1 MHRNTWKMKIITPM
15 NTSMAK
21 KNNIDPKSATQA
33 RIKRTEAYAER
44 VRLLFA
50 QTVNEILALNK
61 SMPQLDEG
69 EMFSFAGESMKR
81 QKEVERLLR
90 LLHSVA
96 TMAIEKGI
104 RLEWSQAND
113 ECDKLVKSCFG
124 KRALSSP
131 EFAAWT
137 QRNSAAMNA
146 FIARSE
152 NGLNLSQR
160 VWKSVEQLRDEME
173 VAITVSVGEGE
184 SAASMSR
191 KVRQYLNDP
200 DLMFRRFRYKD
211 PESGEWRRKWKKRIK
226 DPATGKVKW
235 IDYDKRTYQDQWT
248 GRGYYKSS
256 AQNAM
261 RVARTET
268 NIAYRRADNERWQQ
282 MDFVLGQR
290 VNLSRSHPKKDICD
304 KLAGDY
310 PVDFV
315 FDGWHPQC
323 FCFVT
328 PILMDEDEMAKVS
341 EAFLRGEK
349 YEPRG
354 KRITDYPD
362 NFKQWVSEHKE
373 DIAQSRDRGTEPYFI
388 RNNAIAIDEILD
400 PSLKKLTPQQIAAK
414 RHEARTPE
422 QEDEIRRRWKE
433 RSERIEAEKIHSR
446 QVNATA
452 NNVLNAAAKRFA
464 SFGISTAELE
474 EAIKSGNTALIQQ
487 QTKTLALA
495 MSAKQQLIKA
505 TAKKVNSVADGYS
518 EVDTTALNEALASGN
533 LEAIHKQTRAIA
545 QSGLA
550 MKKAEQALSAI
561 IPDAHTWHEQFT
573 LAELQQVYAAVES
586 KLANISTL
594 PLYEQ
599 VKAIEK
605 EIKWVSDPT
614 YLKPHKQYPTWNVA
628 QDAYMKKLDEV
639 KKQIAVAE
647 AKDAIDK
654 LKVYVA
660 SHPKATTVANAVLE
674 AELLLASGGDMLT
687 IKAKIDYAQKR
698 KELQEK
704 AAAQKAVKGS
714 KIGEVTFKELSKKRQ
729 KELLDDYKVNTVEGM
744 DDVMRPATEEAWKG
758 LIEEERM
765 LLTKYTQTYSYL
777 NEPLRNMS
785 YCGGRAKDEY
795 DNDMPKIT
803 AALSR
808 VKTKQD
814 MVVRRGTS
822 DYYIPEIGKN
832 LSQAEVGDTFID
844 GAFLSTACHR
854 DKGFGGSINMIILI
868 PKGAQGIFAEP
879 FTHYNAGY
887 YDYQTRIWNG
897 TEKVGLG
904 GEFEWIGQRGSRFKV
919 IRKSGK
925 NLYLMLIG
933 QQFTQPT
940 GMTK

>member
-1 MHRNTWKMKIITPM
+1 
-15 NTSMAK
+15 MAK

-349 YEPRG
+349 YVPRG

-518 EVDTTALNEALASGN
+518 EVDTTVLNEALASGN

-545 QSGLA
+545 QSVLA

-765 LLTKYTQTYSYL
+765 LLTKYTQTYSCL

-933 QQFTQPT
+933 QQSTQPT

>member
-1 MHRNTWKMKIITPM
+1 
-15 NTSMAK
+15 MAK

-349 YEPRG
+349 YVPRG

-545 QSGLA
+545 QSVLA

>member
-1 MHRNTWKMKIITPM
+1 
-15 NTSMAK
+15 MAK

-349 YEPRG
+349 YVPRG

-545 QSGLA
+545 QSVLA

-785 YCGGRAKDEY
+785 YCGGRANDEY

>member
-1 MHRNTWKMKIITPM
+1 
-15 NTSMAK
+15 MAK

-349 YEPRG
+349 YMPRG

-545 QSGLA
+545 QSVLA

>member
-1 MHRNTWKMKIITPM
+1 MKIITPM

-545 QSGLA
+545 QSVLA

>member
-1 MHRNTWKMKIITPM
+1 MKIITPM

-349 YEPRG
+349 YVPRG

-362 NFKQWVSEHKE
+362 NFKQWVSEHRE

-545 QSGLA
+545 QSVLA

>member
-1 MHRNTWKMKIITPM
+1 MKIITPM

-349 YEPRG
+349 HVPRG

-545 QSGLA
+545 QSVLA

>member
-1 MHRNTWKMKIITPM
+1 MKIITPM

-349 YEPRG
+349 YVPRG

-545 QSGLA
+545 QSVLA

-844 GAFLSTACHR
+844 SAFLSTACHR

>member
-1 MHRNTWKMKIITPM
+1 
-15 NTSMAK
+15 MAK

-315 FDGWHPQC
+315 FEGWHPQC

-349 YEPRG
+349 YVPRG

-545 QSGLA
+545 QSVLA

>member
-1 MHRNTWKMKIITPM
+1 
-15 NTSMAK
+15 MAK
-21 KNNIDPKSATQA
+21 KNDIDPKSATQA

-349 YEPRG
+349 YVPRG

-545 QSGLA
+545 QSVLA

>member
-1 MHRNTWKMKIITPM
+1 MKIITPM

-349 YEPRG
+349 YVPRG

-433 RSERIEAEKIHSR
+433 RSERIEAEKRHSR

-545 QSGLA
+545 QSVLA

>member
-349 YEPRG
+349 YVPRG

-545 QSGLA
+545 QSVLA

>member
-1 MHRNTWKMKIITPM
+1 MKIITPM

-349 YEPRG
+349 YVPRG

-545 QSGLA
+545 QSVLA

-765 LLTKYTQTYSYL
+765 LLTKYTQTYSSL

>member
-1 MHRNTWKMKIITPM
+1 MKIITPM

-349 YEPRG
+349 YVPRG

-433 RSERIEAEKIHSR
+433 RSERIAPEKRHSR

-545 QSGLA
+545 QSVLA

>member
-1 MHRNTWKMKIITPM
+1 MKIITPM
-15 NTSMAK
+15 NATMAK
-21 KNNIDPKSATQA
+21 KNNINPKSATQA

-90 LLHSVA
+90 QLHSVT
-96 TMAIEKGI
+96 TMAIKKGI

-137 QRNSAAMNA
+137 QRNSAAMNT

-349 YEPRG
+349 HVPRG

-362 NFKQWVSEHKE
+362 NFKQWVSEHRE

-545 QSGLA
+545 QSVLA

>member
-1 MHRNTWKMKIITPM
+1 MKIITPM

-349 YEPRG
+349 YVPRG

-545 QSGLA
+545 QSVLA

-940 GMTK
+940 GMAK

>member
-1 MHRNTWKMKIITPM
+1 MSAKI
-15 NTSMAK
+15 
-21 KNNIDPKSATQA
+21 
-33 RIKRTEAYAER
+33 
-44 VRLLFA
+44 
-50 QTVNEILALNK
+50 
-61 SMPQLDEG
+61 QL
-69 EMFSFAGESMKR
+69 SFG
-81 QKEVERLLR
+81 
-90 LLHSVA
+90 
-96 TMAIEKGI
+96 
-104 RLEWSQAND
+104 
-113 ECDKLVKSCFG
+113 
-124 KRALSSP
+124 
-131 EFAAWT
+131 
-137 QRNSAAMNA
+137 
-146 FIARSE
+146 
-152 NGLNLSQR
+152 
-160 VWKSVEQLRDEME
+160 
-173 VAITVSVGEGE
+173 
-184 SAASMSR
+184 
-191 KVRQYLNDP
+191 VRQY
-200 DLMFRRFRYKD
+200 
-211 PESGEWRRKWKKRIK
+211 
-226 DPATGKVKW
+226 A
-235 IDYDKRTYQDQWT
+235 
-248 GRGYYKSS
+248 
-256 AQNAM
+256 
-261 RVARTET
+261 
-268 NIAYRRADNERWQQ
+268 IAD
-282 MDFVLGQR
+282 GCT

-349 YEPRG
+349 YVPRG

-545 QSGLA
+545 QSVLA

>member
-1 MHRNTWKMKIITPM
+1 
-15 NTSMAK
+15 MAK

-341 EAFLRGEK
+341 ETFLRGEK
-349 YEPRG
+349 YVPRG

-545 QSGLA
+545 QSVLA

>member
-1 MHRNTWKMKIITPM
+1 
-15 NTSMAK
+15 MAK

-349 YEPRG
+349 YVPRG

-545 QSGLA
+545 QSVLA

-933 QQFTQPT
+933 QPFTQPT